1 MADDT
6 SAASVGRH
14 RPKSTTVFVAAFV
27 AGAVAAVVVNRALDL
42 HLAQSKPQVE
52 SEPIFVALRAM
63 PQGSPVTVWDVAL
76 RDWPRAML
84 PTSALRAGDTFE
96 GSVLKYPVREGQ
108 PLLAVQLM
116 PAEQPAAAPPAAV
129 EEAFV
134 LPPQAAPEKQVAS
147 VPAASPAAE
156 PPKLQEP
163 EVVAAPPSQPEAS
176 AFVST
181 ETAKADTAASEP
193 EQSPPVARKPFD
205 LEPADEPN
213 KEPNNSATVKT
224 EPEPESE
231 TPTPAATEPEPTLV
245 ASDVDPLLDTP
256 SRPAVDLEKIPSVM
270 ARSKE
275 PAEPAATPAST
286 GPVRYLV
293 VPERIARQADTSFV
307 PPPAVEPTPEPAAL
321 PAQPV
326 ATKPAQSAPSA
337 TPPVKGF
344 PQRPGNAKTASR
356 SNLKQQ
362 QAQGQQQQQQ
372 QQQRSQQQQPQQRKQ
387 PPQATTK
394 QQRQQPTNPSS
405 NRERTETASKPREP
419 MFPILAAG
427 IEAIGSRWRNGDE
440 EATATD
446 QSGAPRR
453 K

>member
-6 SAASVGRH
+6 SAATVGRH

-134 LPPQAAPEKQVAS
+134 LPPQAAPAKQVAS
-147 VPAASPAAE
+147 VPPALPVE
-156 PPKLQEP
+156 PPKPEKA
-163 EVVAAPPSQPEAS
+163 EVVAMPP
-176 AFVST
+176 
-181 ETAKADTAASEP
+181 AKAAESPTVATEAATVESEP
-193 EQSPPVARKPFD
+193 EQTPPATRKPFD
-205 LEPADEPN
+205 LEPTEEA
-213 KEPNNSATVKT
+213 STAATAKT
-224 EPEPESE
+224 ETESG
-231 TPTPAATEPEPTLV
+231 TPTPAVTEPQPTRV

-270 ARSKE
+270 ARSEE
-275 PAEPAATPAST
+275 PAEPAEAPAST

-307 PPPAVEPTPEPAAL
+307 PPPAVEPTPEPVPTPA
-321 PAQPV
+321 PAQPA
-326 ATKPAQSAPSA
+326 ATKPTPSVQA
-337 TPPVKGF
+337 STPPVKGF
-344 PQRPGNAKTASR
+344 PQRPSAPKTASR
-356 SNLKQQ
+356 SMPKQPHASGQ
-362 QAQGQQQQQQ
+362 KQGSQPQGKPQPQAATKP
-372 QQQRSQQQQPQQRKQ
+372 QRSQT
-387 PPQATTK
+387 A
-394 QQRQQPTNPSS
+394 PSAKD
-405 NRERTETASKPREP
+405 RDRTETAAKPREP

-427 IEAIGSRWRNGDE
+427 IEAMGNRWRNGDD
-440 EATATD
+440 EAEATD
-446 QSGAPRR
+446 QPSGQRR

>member
-116 PAEQPAAAPPAAV
+116 PAEQPVSAPPAAV

-134 LPPQAAPEKQVAS
+134 LPPQAAPAEQVAS
-147 VPAASPAAE
+147 VPPASRTVE
-156 PPKLQEP
+156 PPKPQET
-163 EVVAAPPSQPEAS
+163 EVVAVPPARAEESPAGATEA
-176 AFVST
+176 AGV
-181 ETAKADTAASEP
+181 EAANVDTATSEP
-193 EQSPPVARKPFD
+193 EQTPAAERKPFD
-205 LEPADEPN
+205 LEPTEEPS
-213 KEPNNSATVKT
+213 NSTTAKT
-224 EPEPESE
+224 EPESG
-231 TPTPAATEPEPTLV
+231 TPTPAVTESQPTPV

-256 SRPAVDLEKIPSVM
+256 ARPAVDLEKIPSVM
-270 ARSKE
+270 ARSDESAE
-275 PAEPAATPAST
+275 PAEVTAST

-307 PPPAVEPTPEPAAL
+307 PPPAVEPTPESAPA
-321 PAQPV
+321 PMQPV
-326 ATKPAQSAPSA
+326 ATKPTQSAQTS

-344 PQRPGNAKTASR
+344 PQRSGAQKTASR
-356 SNLKQQ
+356 PMPKQP
-362 QAQGQQQQQQ
+362 QARGQQQG
-372 QQQRSQQQQPQQRKQ
+372 SQSQRKPQ
-387 PPQATTK
+387 PQATTK
-394 QQRQQPTNPSS
+394 QQRQQTANPAAD
-405 NRERTETASKPREP
+405 RERTEAASKPREP

-446 QSGAPRR
+446 QSGAQRR

>member
-6 SAASVGRH
+6 SATSVGRH

-116 PAEQPAAAPPAAV
+116 PAEQPAAAPPVTV

-134 LPPQAAPEKQVAS
+134 LPPQAAPENQVAS
-147 VPAASPAAE
+147 VPAASPPVE
-156 PPKLQEP
+156 PPKPQEP
-163 EVVAAPPSQPEAS
+163 EVVAAPPALAEES
-176 AFVST
+176 AVVST
-181 ETAKADTAASEP
+181 EPTTTVDTAVSEP
-193 EQSPPVARKPFD
+193 EESPPVARKPFD

-213 KEPNNSATVKT
+213 NSATA
-224 EPEPESE
+224 ENEPESE
-231 TPTPAATEPEPTLV
+231 TPTPAETEPQPTRV

-270 ARSKE
+270 ARSEE
-275 PAEPAATPAST
+275 PAEPAETPVSA

-307 PPPAVEPTPEPAAL
+307 PPPAVEPTPEPSPM

-326 ATKPAQSAPSA
+326 ATKPAQSAPTA

-344 PQRPGNAKTASR
+344 PQRPGSSKTASR

-362 QAQGQQQQQQ
+362 QAQGQQQRPQQL
-372 QQQRSQQQQPQQRKQ
+372 QPQRKQ
-387 PPQATTK
+387 PQPTTK
-394 QQRQQPTNPSS
+394 QQRPQTTNPAS

-427 IEAIGSRWRNGDE
+427 MEAIGSRWRNGGE
-440 EATATD
+440 ETTDTD